1 MEPAFQMS
9 TSPLIENAV
18 ALGSYGVDLERYYL
32 NMSTIGSKLF
42 KNSKFFFLKRFST
55 KDAEIDQFMDS
66 LDTILIGLALP

>member
-42 KNSKFFFLKRFST
+42 KNSKFFFLKDLVQRML
-55 KDAEIDQFMDS
+55 K
-66 LDTILIGLALP
+66 LINSWTLLTPYWLVLHFH